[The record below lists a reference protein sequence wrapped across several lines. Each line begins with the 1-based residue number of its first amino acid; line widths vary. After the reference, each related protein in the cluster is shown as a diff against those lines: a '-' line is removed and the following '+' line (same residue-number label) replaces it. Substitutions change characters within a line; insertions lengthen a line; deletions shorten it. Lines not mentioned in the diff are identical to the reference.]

1 MSVCGQVVV
10 QSTALNC
17 HEKKMDINANKELE
31 DWMVAVADNRC
42 KRSYA
47 SLFKHF
53 ANKVKR
59 AAYKQLGQLQSEA
72 IAMEA
77 TQEVMTQVWRKA
89 HLYHPDKGT
98 VTTWIYTITRNVC
111 FDMLRK
117 VKNKT
122 EINLGD
128 DIWPLFDQDMS
139 QEDVFRDHLH
149 DQRLLECV
157 KSLPEKQHQIVHGV
171 FFLELSQEQ
180 LARKLNIPL
189 GTVKSRLRLAMQK
202 LRQELGEAE

>member
-1 MSVCGQVVV
+1 
-10 QSTALNC
+10 
-17 HEKKMDINANKELE
+17 MDISANKDLE
-31 DWMVAVADNRC
+31 TWMAAVADNRC
-42 KRSYA
+42 KKSYSA
-47 SLFKHF
+47 LFKHF
-53 ANKVKR
+53 ATKVKR
-59 AAYKQLGQLQSEA
+59 AAYKQLGQLQSDA

-139 QEDVFRDHLH
+139 QDDVFRDHLH

-157 KSLPEKQHQIVHGV
+157 KALPEKQHQIVHGV

-202 LRQELGEAE
+202 LRQELGETE